1 MHSTYST
8 YQSAASINA
17 RHLPTKSTVNAG
29 SMSQAEHFRNVQ
41 PESLTSVHGISEMA
55 RDTM

>member
-1 MHSTYST
+1 MYST

-17 RHLPTKSTVNAG
+17 RHVPTKSTVNAG
-29 SMSQAEHFRNVQ
+29 SMSQAQQFRNVQ
-41 PESLTSVHGISEMA
+41 PESLTSVHGFSEMT